1 MRSAKIVCT
10 IGPASSSLDSLRAL
24 AKAGMDVARMNFSHG
39 THDSHREVF
48 THLRQVSEEIGKP
61 IAILADLS
69 GPKIRIGEIESGEVQ
84 IKSGNSITITSQK
97 VLGSAGRVSTTYP
110 DLYKE
115 VHPGMSIFADDGMF
129 EFVVESVEN
138 EDIHSRIVTGGLLK
152 SRKGLNFP
160 HSDLSL
166 PALTDKDKLDLQFAV
181 DLGVDY
187 FALSFVRTAQDIIQ
201 TKQLAGGIP
210 VIAKVEKPG
219 ALDRLTEIADAADG
233 LMVARGDLG
242 IEVGYERVP
251 LIQKRLIR
259 AANRRA
265 KPVITATQMLESMI
279 HNPRPTRAE
288 VSDVANAVLDGTDA
302 VMLSAE
308 TASGK
313 YPIEAVQTMVRIIEQ
328 VEQEAPPALQGM
340 PEKVGAPS
348 FQNAIAHS
356 AARATIDMHLS
367 AVVVYSETG
376 RSVSLVSA
384 YRPSAPIIGFSR
396 HHNVLNRMALYWGVK
411 PVFGDWAEGVSDI
424 VQQSERTLKAAHL
437 VEPGDEI
444 AITFGLNDGGPPGTT
459 MMRLWRVRG

>member
-10 IGPASSSLDSLRAL
+10 IGPASSSLDSIREL
-24 AKAGMDVARMNFSHG
+24 AKAGMDIARMNFSHG
-39 THDSHREVF
+39 NHDSHREVYQ
-48 THLRQVSEEIGKP
+48 HLRQVSQDLGKP
-61 IAILADLS
+61 IAILADLA
-69 GPKIRIGEIESGEVQ
+69 GPKIRIGDIEAGEVQ
-84 IKSGNSITITSQK
+84 IMAGNRITITSHK
-97 VLGSAGRVSTTYP
+97 VLGSAERVSTTFP
-110 DLYKE
+110 DLHKE
-115 VHPGMSIFADDGMF
+115 VHPGMSIYADDGMF
-129 EFVVESVEN
+129 EFIVESVDEG
-138 EDIHSRIVTGGLLK
+138 EIACRIVSGGLLK

-160 HSDLSL
+160 HADLSL
-166 PALTDKDKLDLQFAV
+166 PALTEKDKADLAFAV
-181 DLGVDY
+181 ELGVDY
-187 FALSFVRTAQDIIQ
+187 LALSFVRSAQDVIQ
-201 TKQLAGGIP
+201 TKQLSGGIP
-210 VIAKVEKPG
+210 VIAKIEKPG
-219 ALDRLTEIADAADG
+219 ALDRLSEIADAADG

-242 IEVGYERVP
+242 IEIGFERVP

-308 TASGK
+308 TASGR
-313 YPIEAVQTMVRIIEQ
+313 YPIDAVRTMVRIIEQ
-328 VEQEAPPALQGM
+328 VEQEAPPAMQGM

-348 FQNAIAHS
+348 FQNAIAHA
-356 AARATIDMHLS
+356 AARASIDMHLS

-384 YRPSAPIIGFSR
+384 YRPSSPIIGFSR
-396 HHNVLNRMALYWGVK
+396 HKNVLNRMALYWGVK

-424 VQQSERTLKAAHL
+424 VQQSERALKAAHL

-444 AITFGLNDGGPPGTT
+444 AITFGVRDGGPPGTT
-459 MMRLWRVRG
+459 MMRLWRVRS